1 MHNLKAATVVL
12 FGFISTLIVSGCSQP
27 ALKQMLENQRPKV
40 SIASTRISSL
50 DFDNLTLN
58 FGIKVD
64 NPNPIPISL
73 AGLDYDLKLAGKSFI
88 KGKKDQPIEVAAS
101 GISQIEL
108 PITVGFKDLLKIFK
122 TFKNQDS
129 AAYDLDLGLLV
140 DVPVIGQYR
149 HPLQTKGNFPIP
161 KTPSVK
167 LANMSVGKMSFSGAE
182 VGVQL
187 EVNNPNAFSLAL
199 DKLDYRLKVNGAQW
213 FDGVQN
219 NVGNIKANGKSI
231 INLPL
236 SLNFM
241 DLGSGL
247 FSVLSGGKAL
257 NYDIQGTLGATSSN
271 ALIGA
276 FQLPINQQGAVNLSR

>member
-1 MHNLKAATVVL
+1 MSNLKVATVVL
-12 FGFISTLIVSGCSQP
+12 FGFISSLFLSGCSQP
-27 ALKQMLENQRPKV
+27 ALKQILENQRPKV

-58 FGIKVD
+58 FGIKID

-88 KGKKDQPIEVAAS
+88 KGQKDQPIQVAAS
-101 GISQIEL
+101 GISEIEL
-108 PITVGFKDLLKIFK
+108 PITVGFKQLMNIFK
-122 TFKNQDS
+122 EFKNKDS

-140 DVPVIGQYR
+140 DVPIIGQYR
-149 HPLQTKGNFPIP
+149 HPLKTSGNIPIP

-167 LANMSVGKMSFSGAE
+167 LANMSLGEMSFSGAN

-187 EVNNPNAFSLAL
+187 EIDNPNAFSLAL
-199 DKLDYRLKVNGAQW
+199 DKLDYTLKVNGAQW
-213 FDGVQN
+213 FKGVQN
-219 NVGNIKANGKSI
+219 NVGNIKANGKSV

-257 NYDIQGTLGATSSN
+257 NYDIQGTLGATSDN

>member
-12 FGFISTLIVSGCSQP
+12 FGFITTLIVSGCSQP

-58 FGIKVD
+58 FGIKID

-88 KGKKDQPIEVAAS
+88 KGQKDQPIEVAAS
-101 GISQIEL
+101 GISEIEL
-108 PITVGFKDLLKIFK
+108 PITVGFKDLLNIFK
-122 TFKNQDS
+122 EFKNQDN

-140 DVPVIGQYR
+140 NVPVIGQYR
-149 HPLQTKGNFPIP
+149 HPMNTTGNFPIP
-161 KTPSVK
+161 KAPSIK
-167 LANMSVGKMSFSGAE
+167 LANMSLDKISPISSRAE

-187 EVNNPNAFSLAL
+187 EINNPNAFSLAL
-199 DKLDYRLKVNGAQW
+199 NKLDYTLKVNGAQW
-213 FDGVQN
+213 FKGVQN
-219 NVGNIKANGKSI
+219 NVGNIKANGKSV

-236 SLNFM
+236 SLNFS
-241 DLGSGL
+241 SGL
-247 FSVLSGGKAL
+247 FSVLTGGKAL

-276 FQLPINQQGAVNLSR
+276 FQLPINQQGSVNLSR